1 MAVAKVS
8 PRFFR
13 RSRRRLPAF
22 TLVELLI
29 VIGIIAVL
37 LVAIVPAVNSLSK
50 SSGRKAAVSNLLA
63 TLEQARSQ
71 AIKDGRSSYV
81 GLAAEPTGGATG
93 ITDQNVISRYFYH
106 AYAIFEDDP
115 SDSTKP
121 KIQVTP
127 WKLFP
132 TGISLRTEISFPSA
146 SSTTNAV
153 WSSTDLAFTP
163 AGASTQKFPFLEFD
177 STGAL
182 IAPAGAN
189 IGPILVRL
197 FEGSVTGTTEHPTT
211 AANKDEVISIAPVT
225 GRATYTP

>member
-1 MAVAKVS
+1 MSRKTS
-8 PRFFR
+8 PH
-13 RSRRRLPAF
+13 SAF
-22 TLVELLI
+22 TLLELLV
-29 VIGIIAVL
+29 VIGIISVL

-50 SSGRKAAVSNLLA
+50 SSGRKAAVSNFLT

-71 AIKDGRSSYV
+71 AIKDGRSTYV
-81 GLAAEPTGGATG
+81 GLAAQPTGGTTG

-121 KIQVTP
+121 KVQVTP
-127 WKLFP
+127 WKLLP

-146 SSTTNAV
+146 SGTTNAV

-177 STGAL
+177 ATGAL

-189 IGPILVRL
+189 IGPILFRL
-197 FEGSVTGTTEHPTT
+197 FEGSVAGTTEHPTT